1 MVNGSPSS
9 AGTKGIQTRHKLTEN
24 LVSHQNASIVVG
36 NNAIGNLV
44 EITMDDITD
53 EFAYWKLKP
62 GMMVGFSRRIW
73 GHKNIYKVIPIK
85 KRIFLLCFLNNE
97 TYYLITFLYL

>member
-24 LVSHQNASIVVG
+24 LVSHQNASIV
-36 NNAIGNLV
+36 V